1 MRAVDEL
8 ADDHDLFLVRLAA
21 WFHDAVYAIPAGQ
34 LPNEEASA
42 RLALRELSRAGF
54 EQEDLTQVA
63 RLVRLTAT
71 HTPGSRDPEG
81 ELLCDAD
88 LEILAAA
95 PGEYAAYTAAIREEY
110 AAVPEAAFV
119 AGRLEIMS
127 PLIEGDI
134 FRTTKGRALTEAAR
148 VNVTAECAEL
158 RERLEQLVAG
168 SLRDGGTELS
178 PVQCSGRVASASL
191 VEVGGCLPDLSA
203 FVRRQQR
210 RRHGRHPGHH
220 QQAGLS
226 RSARCR
232 RRLALAD
239 LYLADGRQRVR
250 HQQLSRTWTRSSA
263 AWMILTS

>member
-1 MRAVDEL
+1 MPTEPAAEELRNELLARWNATLPGQEPMAAHLLSRYAEPHRRYHTGHHLARVLRAVDEL

-42 RLALRELSRAGF
+42 RLALRELSRAGL

-88 LEILAAA
+88 LQILAASPA
-95 PGEYAAYTAAIREEY
+95 EYAAYTAAIREEY
-110 AAVPEAAFV
+110 AAVPEAVFV
-119 AGRLEIMS
+119 AGRLEIMT
-127 PLIEGDI
+127 PLVEGDI

-158 RERLEQLVAG
+158 RERLEQLVGG
-168 SLRDGGTELS
+168 SR
-178 PVQCSGRVASASL
+178 P
-191 VEVGGCLPDLSA
+191 
-203 FVRRQQR
+203 
-210 RRHGRHPGHH
+210 
-220 QQAGLS
+220 
-226 RSARCR
+226 
-232 RRLALAD
+232 
-239 LYLADGRQRVR
+239 
-250 HQQLSRTWTRSSA
+250 
-263 AWMILTS
+263 

>member
-1 MRAVDEL
+1 MPTEPAAEELRNELLARWNATLPNQEQMAADLLSRYAEPHRRYHTGYHLARVLRAVDEL

-88 LEILAAA
+88 LEILAASPA
-95 PGEYAAYTAAIREEY
+95 DYATYTAAIREEY

-168 SLRDGGTELS
+168 S
-178 PVQCSGRVASASL
+178 P
-191 VEVGGCLPDLSA
+191 P
-203 FVRRQQR
+203 
-210 RRHGRHPGHH
+210 
-220 QQAGLS
+220 
-226 RSARCR
+226 
-232 RRLALAD
+232 
-239 LYLADGRQRVR
+239 
-250 HQQLSRTWTRSSA
+250 
-263 AWMILTS
+263 

>member
-1 MRAVDEL
+1 M
-8 ADDHDLFLVRLAA
+8 
-21 WFHDAVYAIPAGQ
+21 
-34 LPNEEASA
+34 
-42 RLALRELSRAGF
+42 
-54 EQEDLTQVA
+54 A
-63 RLVRLTAT
+63 RLVRLIAT

-110 AAVPEAAFV
+110 AAVPEAPFV

-168 SLRDGGTELS
+168 S
-178 PVQCSGRVASASL
+178 P
-191 VEVGGCLPDLSA
+191 P
-203 FVRRQQR
+203 
-210 RRHGRHPGHH
+210 
-220 QQAGLS
+220 
-226 RSARCR
+226 
-232 RRLALAD
+232 
-239 LYLADGRQRVR
+239 
-250 HQQLSRTWTRSSA
+250 
-263 AWMILTS
+263 

>member
-1 MRAVDEL
+1 MPTEPVADGLRDDLMSRWHETLPHQEQIGLELVSRYAEPHRRYHTAHHLARVLRAVDEL

-42 RLALRELSRAGF
+42 RLALRELSRAGL

-88 LEILAAA
+88 LEILAAS
-95 PGEYAAYTAAIREEY
+95 PEEYAAYTAAIRAEY

-119 AGRLEIMS
+119 AGRLEIMA
-127 PLIEGDI
+127 PLAEGDI

-148 VNVTAECAEL
+148 VNVAAECAEL
-158 RERLEQLVAG
+158 QKRLEQLVAG
-168 SLRDGGTELS
+168 S
-178 PVQCSGRVASASL
+178 P
-191 VEVGGCLPDLSA
+191 P
-203 FVRRQQR
+203 
-210 RRHGRHPGHH
+210 
-220 QQAGLS
+220 
-226 RSARCR
+226 
-232 RRLALAD
+232 
-239 LYLADGRQRVR
+239 
-250 HQQLSRTWTRSSA
+250 
-263 AWMILTS
+263 

>member
-1 MRAVDEL
+1 MPTEPVAEALRDELMARWNETLPHQERMGLELATRYAEPHRRYHTAHHLARVLRAVDEL

-42 RLALRELSRAGF
+42 RLALRELSRAGL

-88 LEILAAA
+88 LEILATS
-95 PGEYAAYTAAIREEY
+95 PEEYAAYTAAIRAEY

-119 AGRLEIMS
+119 AGRLEIMA
-127 PLIEGDI
+127 PLAEGDI

-148 VNVTAECAEL
+148 VNVAAECAEL
-158 RERLEQLVAG
+158 QKRLEQLVAG
-168 SLRDGGTELS
+168 S
-178 PVQCSGRVASASL
+178 P
-191 VEVGGCLPDLSA
+191 P
-203 FVRRQQR
+203 
-210 RRHGRHPGHH
+210 
-220 QQAGLS
+220 
-226 RSARCR
+226 
-232 RRLALAD
+232 
-239 LYLADGRQRVR
+239 
-250 HQQLSRTWTRSSA
+250 
-263 AWMILTS
+263 

>member
-1 MRAVDEL
+1 MPTEPVADGLRDELMSRWNETLPHQEQIGLELVSRYAEPHRAYHTAHHLARVLRAVDEL

-42 RLALRELSRAGF
+42 RLALRELSRAGL

-88 LEILAAA
+88 LEILAAS
-95 PGEYAAYTAAIREEY
+95 PEEYAAYTAAIRAEY

-119 AGRLEIMS
+119 AGRLEIMV
-127 PLIEGDI
+127 PLAEGDI

-148 VNVTAECAEL
+148 VNVAAECAEL
-158 RERLEQLVAG
+158 QKRLEQLVAG
-168 SLRDGGTELS
+168 S
-178 PVQCSGRVASASL
+178 P
-191 VEVGGCLPDLSA
+191 P
-203 FVRRQQR
+203 
-210 RRHGRHPGHH
+210 
-220 QQAGLS
+220 
-226 RSARCR
+226 
-232 RRLALAD
+232 
-239 LYLADGRQRVR
+239 
-250 HQQLSRTWTRSSA
+250 
-263 AWMILTS
+263 